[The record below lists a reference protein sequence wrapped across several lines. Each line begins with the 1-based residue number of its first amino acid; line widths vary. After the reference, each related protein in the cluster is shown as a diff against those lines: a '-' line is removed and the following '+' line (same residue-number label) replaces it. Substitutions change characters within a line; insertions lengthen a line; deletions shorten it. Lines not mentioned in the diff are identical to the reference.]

1 MPYKDAALHK
11 ANATLREVA
20 GSPSES
26 VTRLIRESSLV
37 DVVRQLDL
45 LADLKGRNG
54 ELFVAWLKTIPESID
69 AVVRAA
75 LSSATERGLHAQ
87 VVWKPAAAWAV
98 EVWEVSDVEKSSGS
112 PIGTVTVVLSSVPP
126 EEDRE
131 V

>member
-1 MPYKDAALHK
+1 MSCPIQVQPTTAKRATAPKATRPAPMDDERRLPEVTGNRAA
-11 ANATLREVA
+11 
-20 GSPSES
+20 SPEIS
-26 VTRLIRESSLV
+26 
-37 DVVRQLDL
+37 
-45 LADLKGRNG
+45 
-54 ELFVAWLKTIPESID
+54 
-69 AVVRAA
+69 A

-98 EVWEVSDVEKSSGS
+98 EVWEVSDVETSSGS